1 MSIKRLPLSEL
12 RLGMYIHKLDG
23 DWFRHPFWR
32 GRFLLT
38 RWQDL
43 EKIRTA
49 GIRFVWIDTAKGRPM
64 DGAPERT
71 DPEDPGCPED
81 PEAPVAWTEIS
92 FDGAA
97 EARRSAARHHH
108 EKYDGSGY
116 PDRLRGRGIPL
127 LARMGAV
134 CDIYDAVTSERVY
147 KAPWNPAEAMRRM
160 AGWKG
165 HFDRPV
171 FEAFVKTVGIYPIG
185 SLVRLESRR
194 LAVVVAPGAD
204 SLLTPRVEAFFSL
217 DAGGPCPCERLDLG
231 DPDCDDRILGPEDP
245 SAWNLAGLDA
255 RWMGAGPVP

>member
-1 MSIKRLPLSEL
+1 MLSLSRQLGLDAVLTRQAGLGGLMHDLGKAAIPLDILNKPGQLSDAEFDII
-12 RLGMYIHKLDG
+12 R
-23 DWFRHPFWR
+23 RHPS
-32 GRFLLT
+32 L
-38 RWQDL
+38 
-43 EKIRTA
+43 
-49 GIRFVWIDTAKGRPM
+49 
-64 DGAPERT
+64 
-71 DPEDPGCPED
+71 
-81 PEAPVAWTEIS
+81 
-92 FDGAA
+92 GAA
-97 EARRSAARHHH
+97 MLREGGVDEAVQSVARHHH

-245 SAWNLAGLDA
+245 SAWNLTGLDA
-255 RWMGAGPVP
+255 HWMGTDPAAGAV